1 MSKKHQ
7 EEEGKENS
15 ERWLL
20 TYSDMITLLLALF
33 IMLYTMSSID
43 AKKYNELSG
52 QLNTQLN
59 PSKAAAQETTAG
71 ETVKG
76 LSGSFTILGSSASAQ
91 LAQNAL
97 KPVQVKVTDLQ
108 QELADLIQD
117 NNLNAY
123 ASVHEEERG
132 IVISMVEGMLFD
144 SGSATINGEANA
156 ILNELVQVANS
167 VDNYIRIEG
176 STDNVPIHTAQFPTN
191 WELAAARAINVAKV
205 LVAQGVDPSRV
216 SAVSYGEYRP
226 IAPNDTEENKRLN
239 RRVDI
244 VFLDAKLDM
253 SEAGMEDDKPANEK
267 AADQPTAG

>member
-33 IMLYTMSSID
+33 IMMYTMSSVD
-43 AKKYNELSG
+43 AQKYNELSS
-52 QLNTQLN
+52 QLNVQLN
-59 PSKAAAQETTAG
+59 PSKAAAQETAAG
-71 ETVKG
+71 ETVVG
-76 LSGSFTILGSSASAQ
+76 LNGSFSILGSSASAQ
-91 LAQNAL
+91 HAQNAL

-108 QELADLIQD
+108 QELANLIQE

-144 SGSATINGEANA
+144 SGSATINAEANA
-156 ILNELVQVANS
+156 ILSELVQVVNS

-191 WELAAARAINVAKV
+191 WELAASRSINVAKV

-244 VFLDAKLDM
+244 VFLDAKLDV
-253 SEAGMEDDKPANEK
+253 SEAGMEDDKLVNQK